1 MTRRRLP
8 IDSRSEPCPNPTQSI
23 PVLSKDVPINQSKNT
38 SIRLFLPKQAAI
50 NSSPPPKLPLLI
62 YFHGGGFVLC
72 NPASTIFHDYCSN
85 AALQLPAVVASVGY
99 RLAPEHRLPAAY
111 DDGEEG
117 LRWLAS
123 HAEEEPWLRDH
134 ADYGNCFLM
143 GNSAGGNLAYHVAL
157 RAANGIA
164 AGQLKI
170 RGVILHHAFFGG
182 VERTGSEERLA
193 VNPMLPLE
201 SADMAWEMC
210 LPVGA
215 DRDHEYCN
223 PMAGGGSELLEKLRA
238 VGCRVAVIAYE
249 GDPLVDRSKEVVRM
263 MEDKGIDV
271 VAHFESGG
279 SHGLEIMD
287 AEKGKEFNGG
297 VLKKFVQSCLAA

>member
-8 IDSRSEPCPNPTQSI
+8 IDSRSEPCPDPTQSI

-50 NSSPPPKLPLLI
+50 NSSPPAKLPLLI

-72 NPASTIFHDYCSN
+72 NPALTVFHDYCSN

-143 GNSAGGNLAYHVAL
+143 GNSAGGNIAYHVAL
-157 RAANGIA
+157 RAANEIV

-170 RGVILHHAFFGG
+170 RGVVLHHAFFGW
-182 VERTGSEERLA
+182 RLA

-210 LPVGA
+210 LLVGA

-238 VGCRVAVIAYE
+238 VGR
-249 GDPLVDRSKEVVRM
+249 
-263 MEDKGIDV
+263 
-271 VAHFESGG
+271 
-279 SHGLEIMD
+279 
-287 AEKGKEFNGG
+287 
-297 VLKKFVQSCLAA
+297 